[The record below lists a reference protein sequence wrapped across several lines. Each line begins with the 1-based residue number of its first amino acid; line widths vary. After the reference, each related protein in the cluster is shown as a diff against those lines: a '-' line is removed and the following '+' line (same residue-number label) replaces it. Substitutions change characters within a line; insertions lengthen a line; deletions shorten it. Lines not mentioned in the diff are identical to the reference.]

1 MEGSG
6 SGPSPAAGETQG
18 RGGSAPDALW
28 AGMERLGA
36 DQIRAVYQGQ
46 RVPGENADDRK
57 VVRLQLIVAVALI
70 LGGAALATLGILLV
84 NEGDATKLTAIV
96 SLCTAVI
103 GAGAALLPTGAAA
116 GAAAGILTRSRTS
129 TG

>member
-1 MEGSG
+1 MEGSE
-6 SGPSPAAGETQG
+6 SGPSPAVDEKPTTASQG
-18 RGGSAPDALW
+18 ASPPDAVLG
-28 AGMERLGA
+28 GMEHLR
-36 DQIRAVYQGQ
+36 D
-46 RVPGENADDRK
+46 ENAHDRR
-57 VVRLQLIVAVALI
+57 VVRFQLILAVALI

-116 GAAAGILTRSRTS
+116 GAAAGILTRSPTS